1 MASYK
6 SQICAGLCPSERSHR
21 QVARK
26 MRLRLT
32 GTFPGIPLELTC
44 HFMLA
49 EDMMRSLEIHR

>member
-6 SQICAGLCPSERSHR
+6 SPICAGLCASEQSHR

-32 GTFPGIPLELTC
+32 GTVPGSPLELTC
-44 HFMLA
+44 HFVLA
-49 EDMMRSLEIHR
+49 EGMMRSLEIHR